1 MRAGPGDDSQSQ
13 SRRTNAA
20 RPRRRPGSAAR
31 VVCRLLFLLPL
42 IIVAASAAPALAQDE
57 FLINDD
63 RVDRNQWAPQAA
75 RGSTGTLVV
84 VWMDGRNM
92 TGSTVD
98 FDTYLV
104 TIRNPQALGS
114 TVNRRLNDDLP
125 GAAQGFPS
133 IDASPSGTFFCV
145 WEDSRAGN
153 RDIYGATLDSI
164 GLRIT
169 PNLRLNDDASFS
181 EQANPV
187 VTSVGAN
194 RYLAAWGDQRQGQG
208 EVFASM
214 LTSSGAPIGPNFKI
228 SSDPVLPGGS
238 YQGEPAADARADGK
252 TLVAW
257 LDGREGTQFGATFD
271 VYAQWLDVDG
281 QPIGGNFKVNDTVGA
296 QRNTSVAVAADSAD
310 GFVVAWIDRRNFPGD
325 PGDVYA
331 QRYDPSGNPIGGNV
345 HVNDDGPGREQR
357 AVRAI
362 AIPGAACLV
371 WEDLRGNLG
380 LDSNVEAAKIN
391 FDASPPG
398 ANFRVNVSIP
408 ARQGTPGGVWDG
420 RDAILA
426 AWEDGRNGS
435 PDIYAISIL
444 PDGTRRGTETQLND
458 DAAPGDQ
465 RRPEVG
471 RGPGRYLATWTD
483 RRSGTNDLFG
493 QWITAAG
500 GRDGPNHRIWK
511 DDGITRAISAAS
523 AVGPG
528 GSALVAAHLMRD
540 SDAGE
545 IRGFYYTTIGAA
557 PSSSFWISDSL
568 PSAQSIPALTAT
580 ASGFAA
586 AWLDFRDGIPRIYGQ
601 RFSVGGARIG
611 GNHAALAVDPVDP
624 VFALDL
630 DADPLGGYW
639 LCYAEG
645 VAVDQRLWI
654 VHLDSNLLADRSPM
668 PVAPSMPGTR
678 AHPSI
683 GAGSDGR
690 VEVAWLGAG
699 ADGRGQCYHQGFD
712 PLGAPLGA
720 VFTLGPGD
728 GMETQAAPRLSV
740 MGETSVAAWE
750 ADRDGNW
757 GIWLQ
762 TFTLGAIPKSGVVR
776 IDQDVLGADQLDPSP
791 GLDAAGS
798 VIALWSDARS
808 VSSGTDILG
817 RVFSFG
823 TTDVTEPPLPPPA
836 PPVAPPRAL
845 RVGPARPNPF
855 SGTIGVSVEVPAERS
870 ARVTVRVVNVRGEVV
885 ATIYDGPTASDR
897 LLVRWDGR
905 DGHSQKAGSGVYWI
919 VADAGGERRALRVV
933 QLR

>member
-1 MRAGPGDDSQSQ
+1 LR
-13 SRRTNAA
+13 AA
-20 RPRRRPGSAAR
+20 RG
-31 VVCRLLFLLPL
+31 LFLFIVPL
-42 IIVAASAAPALAQDE
+42 IAFAASAVPCIAQDE

-92 TGSTVD
+92 TGSVVD

-104 TIRNPQALGS
+104 TIRNPQAVGS
-114 TVNRRLNDDLP
+114 TVNRRLNDDAP
-125 GAAQGFPS
+125 GAPQGFPS
-133 IDASPSGTFFCV
+133 IDSSPAGTFFCV

-169 PNLRLNDDASFS
+169 PNLRLNDDATFS
-181 EQANPV
+181 EQANPI
-187 VTSVGAN
+187 VTGVGAS

-208 EVFASM
+208 EVFAAM

-228 SSDPVLPGGS
+228 SADPIPGGS
-238 YQGEPAADARADGK
+238 YQGEPAADSRADGR

-257 LDGREGTQFGATFD
+257 LDGREGGTVFGATFD
-271 VYAQWLDVDG
+271 VYAQWLDGDG
-281 QPIGGNFKVNDTVGA
+281 LPIGGNFKVNDTVGP
-296 QRNTSVAVAADSAD
+296 QRDTSVAVAADSTG

-331 QRYDPSGNPIGGNV
+331 QRYDAGGNSV
-345 HVNDDGPGREQR
+345 GANVRVNDDGPGREQR
-357 AVRAI
+357 AVRAV
-362 AIPGAACLV
+362 AIPGAVCLI

-380 LDSNVEAAKIN
+380 LDSNVEAARIP
-391 FDASPPG
+391 FDSSPPG

-426 AWEDGRNGS
+426 AWEDGRNGA

-471 RGPGRYLATWTD
+471 RGPGRYVTTWTD

-493 QWITAAG
+493 QWITSAG

-511 DDGITRAISAAS
+511 DDGISRPVSAAS
-523 AVGPG
+523 AVEPG
-528 GSALVAAHLMRD
+528 GSALVAAHLTRD

-545 IRGFYYTTIGAA
+545 IRGFYYTTIGA
-557 PSSSFWISDSL
+557 PPTSSFWISDSL
-568 PSAQSIPALTAT
+568 PSAQAIPAVTAT
-580 ASGFAA
+580 ASGFTA
-586 AWLDFRDGIPRIYGQ
+586 AWLDSRDGIPRIYGQ
-601 RFSVGGARIG
+601 RLSISGARVG
-611 GNHAALAVDPVDP
+611 GNHAVLAVEPADPVL
-624 VFALDL
+624 ALDL
-630 DADPLGGYW
+630 DADPAGGYW

-645 VAVDQRLWI
+645 MTVDQRLWI
-654 VHLDSNLLADRSPM
+654 VHLDANLLADRGPIQ
-668 PVAPSMPGTR
+668 VAPSMPGTR

-683 GAGSDGR
+683 GVGPDGR

-699 ADGRGQCYHQGFD
+699 VGGRGQCYHQAFD
-712 PLGAPLGA
+712 PSGIPLSPE
-720 VFTLGPGD
+720 FTLGPGD

-740 MGETSVAAWE
+740 SGETSIATWE

-762 TFTLGAIPKSGVVR
+762 TFTLGAVPKSGVMR
-776 IDQDVLGADQLDPSP
+776 IDQDVLGADQLDPCP
-791 GLDAAGS
+791 GLDPSGR
-798 VIALWSDARS
+798 VIILWSDGRS
-808 VSSGTDILG
+808 ASSGTDILG

-823 TTDVTEPPLPPPA
+823 TTDVIEPPLPPPA
-836 PPVAPPRAL
+836 PRPAPPRAL

-855 SGTIGVSVEVPAERS
+855 SGTIGISVEVPAARS

-885 ATIYDGPTASDR
+885 ATIYDGPTAAER
-897 LLVRWDGR
+897 LLVRWDGTDR
-905 DGHSQKAGSGVYWI
+905 HSHKVGSGVYWI